1 MSNLSRRSFL
11 KGAGCSALFGA
22 SALAGASAL
31 TGCSP
36 KATDPQDAPVQ
47 AEAEAPAPDT
57 ASGAQSAQA
66 AIAQAQE
73 QLNPQT
79 EGALGSA
86 GACPTLFTSLAVGTH
101 TIENRFFKPG
111 SGTSSISGPT
121 FGPSAYDYFG
131 ALADGG
137 CKFFATD
144 SIDTVD
150 VGEVSTRKPT
160 VRTAEGREDAK
171 KFTDAMHEKGA
182 TVLSQISGSW
192 SYSPSGTPLAS
203 FYENANF
210 PRNEMTVDDIH
221 AWQEAAIRGCTW
233 LKEAGFDGVDINA
246 SCDHMFAS
254 FMSRFFNKRE
264 DEYGPQSFEN
274 RSRILCET
282 IRGIREACGDD
293 FIIEV
298 VFSGVEENVEALGE
312 GSECMKIE
320 ESREFA
326 KLIEA
331 AGADM
336 IQVRSAFFGNHAI
349 GFFTDLAHVPV
360 AGHTGYGTQMDY
372 TRVASGKVRGDMGGS
387 CALIDVAAAIK
398 EVVSIPVGPVG
409 SMDPRLTPAVIEEYL
424 SQGKIDFIAVN
435 RALIADPSLPNKL
448 KEGRAD
454 EITPCNKCC
463 TCFISILPPTDPAAK
478 TCRANPTFARLFKE
492 DGFPEGSAIQPADT
506 TKKVLVVGGGP
517 AGMEAARVAA
527 IRGHQVT
534 LAEAKASLGGTLGFA
549 AMVKGPHERIADYQ
563 AYLVAQMDK
572 QGVEVLTNTQ
582 VDLAFVQ
589 DGGYEA
595 VVVAAGGKRVT
606 PAFAD
611 AESLVG
617 IEEASGIAELGQTVV
632 VLGDNVQATDL
643 AAKLVKE
650 GKAVHLVS
658 EADALNY
665 DMDHP
670 SWPRWM
676 NRRWCE
682 SKGMVLHFD
691 STVKSVKDGLC
702 TIEHAGGFTQEIPCD
717 SVVNTVRCEPNT
729 ELFDQLVGAGIE
741 AYNVGDSAE
750 PRTIAHA
757 TFTGNVAA
765 RAL

>member
-22 SALAGASAL
+22 SALAGASTLA
-31 TGCSP
+31 GCAP
-36 KATDPQDAPVQ
+36 KATEAQEEPIKTT
-47 AEAEAPAPDT
+47 AEAAPSDISAETQD
-57 ASGAQSAQA
+57 AQA

-73 QLNPQT
+73 LLNPQT

-86 GACPTLFTSLAVGTH
+86 GSCPALFTNLNVGTH
-101 TIENRFFKPG
+101 TIENRIFKPG

-121 FGPSAYDYFG
+121 FGPAAYDYFG

-144 SIDTVD
+144 SLDTVD
-150 VGEVSTRKPT
+150 VGEVSGRKPT
-160 VRTAEGREDAK
+160 VRTVEGREDAK

-192 SYSPSGTPLAS
+192 NYSPSGVPLAS

-210 PRNEMTVDDIH
+210 PRNEMTLDDIH
-221 AWQEAAIRGCTW
+221 EWQEAAIRGCVW

-282 IRGIREACGDD
+282 IRGIREACGKD
-293 FIIEV
+293 FLIEV
-298 VFSGVEENVEALGE
+298 VFSGIEENVEALGE
-312 GSECMKIE
+312 SSECMKIE

-372 TRVASGKVRGDMGGS
+372 SRVADGAVRGDMGGS

-398 EVVSIPVGPVG
+398 EAVSIPVGPVG
-409 SMDPRLTPAVIEEYL
+409 SMDPRLTPEVIEEYL

-435 RALIADPSLPNKL
+435 RALIADPALPNKL
-448 KEGRAD
+448 KEGRA
-454 EITPCNKCC
+454 EEVAPCNKCC

-478 TCRANPTFARLFKE
+478 TCRVNPTFGRLFKE
-492 DGFPEGSAIQPADT
+492 NGFSDGSVIQPAAAS
-506 TKKVLVVGGGP
+506 KKVLVVGGGP

-534 LAEAKASLGGTLGFA
+534 LAETKASLGGTLGFA

-563 AYLVAQMDK
+563 SYLIAQMDK
-572 QGVEVLTNTQ
+572 QGVEVLTGTQ
-582 VDLAFVQ
+582 VDLAFVK
-589 DGGYEA
+589 DGGYDA
-595 VVVAAGGKRVT
+595 VVVAVGGKRVLPT
-606 PAFAD
+606 FPG
-611 AESLVG
+611 AETLIG
-617 IEEASGIAELGQTVV
+617 IEEASGIADLGQTVV

-643 AAKLVKE
+643 ATKLVKE

-658 EADALNY
+658 AANALDY
-665 DMDHP
+665 DLDHP

-682 SKGMVLHFD
+682 SKGMTLHFD
-691 STVKSVKDGLC
+691 STVKTVGNGLC
-702 TIEHAGGFTQEIPCD
+702 TVEHNGGFTQEIPCD
-717 SVVNTVRCEPNT
+717 SVVNTTRCEPNT
-729 ELFDQLVGAGIE
+729 ELFDQLVSAGIE
-741 AYNVGDSAE
+741 AYNVGDSVE
-750 PRTIAHA
+750 PRTISHA
-757 TFTGNVAA
+757 TFTANLAA